1 MKIAII
7 LPHFYPY
14 VGGGETMFYDVARG
28 MVERGHEVRVVAEL
42 VDEEHT
48 GHKEVDGIQVWYCPW
63 KSMFGHPF
71 PRTKDIEPHI
81 RWCDVVHTSI
91 FTTAPVVSRLARKY
105 RKPSLLSVYE
115 VRGNKWFWSDVF
127 YRALIYYAVEQF
139 SCRQKFDVYHAIS
152 EATKRDYLKYIGKR
166 DVRRVY
172 LANEMGKK
180 AGVEGKKTSS
190 EFSLR
195 KYFGIGDEK
204 VILYY
209 GRAGKTKGVHVYAQ
223 AIRLLKQR
231 GIDLSGVRFCF
242 LLGKEPEKPRKE
254 FVETIEKWGL
264 TEVVRVQGS
273 VSREDLENCIGQ
285 ADCVVVPSLT
295 EGFGFSA
302 LEACQIGTPL
312 IYSDGGSLPEVAY
325 GKCRSFHNRDAQDL
339 ARKLAA
345 VIREDTKAF
354 RTVPEKNF
362 SKEAMLGGL
371 EEIYREIRS
380 KKAFFV
386 E

>member
-48 GHKEVDGIQVWYCPW
+48 GHKVVDGIQVWYCPW

-91 FTTAPVVSRLARKY
+91 FTTAPVVSTLAQKY
-105 RKPSLLSVYE
+105 HKPSLLSVYE
-115 VRGNKWFWSDVF
+115 VRGKKWFWSDVF
-127 YRALIYYAVEQF
+127 HRAVIYDVVEQYC
-139 SCRQKFDVYHAIS
+139 CRKKFDVYHAIS
-152 EATKRDYLKYIGKR
+152 DATKNDYHKYCGKKK

-172 LANEMGKK
+172 LAIELGKEP
-180 AGVEGKKTSS
+180 VSS
-190 EFSLR
+190 SFSIREYFKVKDEFIFL
-195 KYFGIGDEK
+195 F
-204 VILYY
+204 Y
-209 GRAGKTKGVHVYAQ
+209 GRPGRTKGVYVYEK
-223 AIRLLKQR
+223 AICLLKQR
-231 GIDLSGVRFCF
+231 GVDLGKVRFCF
-242 LLGKEPEKPRKE
+242 LLGKEPVKPRRE
-254 FVETIEKWGL
+254 FLERMKNDHLRGQ
-264 TEVVRVQGS
+264 VRVRPS
-273 VSREDLENCIGQ
+273 LPREDLAACISQ

-302 LEACQIGTPL
+302 LETCQIGTPL

-325 GKCRSFHNRDAQDL
+325 GKCRSFKNRDANDL
-339 ARKLAA
+339 ADKLQA
-345 VIREDTKAF
+345 VIEDREDAF
-354 RTVPEKNF
+354 EEVPEKTF
-362 SKEAMLGGL
+362 PMEDMLGGI
-371 EEIYREIRS
+371 EEIYNEMVT
-380 KKAFFV
+380 KC
-386 E
+386 

>member
-1 MKIAII
+1 
-7 LPHFYPY
+7 
-14 VGGGETMFYDVARG
+14 

-91 FTTAPVVSRLARKY
+91 FTTAPVVSKLARKY
-105 RKPSLLSVYE
+105 HKPSLLSVYE

-139 SCRQKFDVYHAIS
+139 SCRQKFDAYHAIS
-152 EATKRDYLKYIGKR
+152 DATKRDYLKYIGKR

-172 LANEMGKK
+172 LANEMGK
-180 AGVEGKKTSS
+180 EGKRVSS
-190 EFSLR
+190 DFSLR

-204 VILYY
+204 VLLYY
-209 GRAGKTKGVHVYAQ
+209 GRAGKTKGVHVYAK
-223 AIRLLKQR
+223 AIRLLQKR

-242 LLGKEPEKPRKE
+242 LLGKEPEKPRRE
-254 FVETIEKWGL
+254 FVNTIEKWGL
-264 TEVVRVQGS
+264 TDIVRIRGS
-273 VSREDLENCIGQ
+273 VSRADLEACIAQ
-285 ADCVVVPSLT
+285 ADCVVVPSMT

-325 GKCRSFHNRDAQDL
+325 GRCRSFHNRDAEDL
-339 ARKLAA
+339 ARKLTA
-345 VIREDTKAF
+345 VIRGDVRAF
-354 RTVPEKNF
+354 RTIEEKDF
-362 SKEAMLGGL
+362 TKEAMLGGL
-371 EEIYREIRS
+371 EAIYREIRA
-380 KKAFFV
+380 KKALYV